1 MSLFPI
7 NSYEKKNDHNWYTA
21 SAISAAS
28 ASMVGK
34 SFAVE
39 MTSAMSIAPSTG
51 AGKVLGASSI
61 AIAPNTQQT
70 MIARYSEN
78 STEQNPVITVSLG
91 EHGSFDISIKD
102 VDPKSANQIEMF
114 ALCSYMDDK
123 NLTCPGSNGS
133 YNRLK
138 SYIQT
143 AIDMDELPDINSHFN
158 AQKKINWTKGLD
170 IAMKNDVT
178 NEYTYMERS
187 EQVKLRGFFEKQHKE
202 IEIRRMLAMANR

>member
-1 MSLFPI
+1 MSLFAI

-28 ASMVGK
+28 ASIINTP
-34 SFAVE
+34 FALE

-51 AGKVLGASSI
+51 AGKMLGASSI
-61 AIAPNTQQT
+61 AIGPNTQQT
-70 MIARYSEN
+70 MIVRYSEN
-78 STEQNPVITVSLG
+78 STDQNPVVTVTLG
-91 EHGSFDISIKD
+91 DYGSFAISVKD
-102 VDPKSANQIEMF
+102 VDPENANQIEMF

-143 AIDMDELPDINSHFN
+143 AIDMDELPNINSHLN

-170 IAMKNDVT
+170 IAMKNEVT
-178 NEYTYMERS
+178 NEYSCRERS

-202 IEIRRMLAMANR
+202 IEIRKMLAMASG